1 MTKFQAAKY
10 LEIHE
15 QTLESWYDRNLI
27 HGHKMVSEGGQVR
40 WYFDPVE
47 LARVKASIHT
57 CQCGR
62 ERVPMSGQLALV

>member
-1 MTKFQAAKY
+1 MTKFKAAEY
-10 LEIHE
+10 LGIHE

-27 HGHKMVSEGGQVR
+27 HGQKMVSRGGQVR

-47 LARVKASIHT
+47 LAQVKASIHR

-62 ERVPMSGQLALV
+62 ERVPITREMALV